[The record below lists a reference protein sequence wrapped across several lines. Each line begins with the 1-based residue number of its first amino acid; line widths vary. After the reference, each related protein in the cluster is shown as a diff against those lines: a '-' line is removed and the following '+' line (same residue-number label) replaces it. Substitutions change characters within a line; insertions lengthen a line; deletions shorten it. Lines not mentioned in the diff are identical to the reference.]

1 MSCKLQHFFIAVVA
15 GPTGCGKSA
24 WVLRLIEN
32 SREMIDPPPSKIY
45 YCYGE
50 YQPIFNKYTQVQ
62 FHEGLPELSSEAFDS
77 RERTLMI
84 VDDLMSETNQLVADI
99 FTKLSHHRN
108 ISILYLSQNVFDKN
122 KYVRIIT
129 LHAHYLV
136 LFKNPSDAGQFA
148 IHARQMYPNSSKFAI
163 EAYADATRVPYGYI
177 LVDLKPDNN
186 EQCRLRTN
194 IFPGEMQYVYVKK

>member
-1 MSCKLQHFFIAVVA
+1 VA

-24 WVLRLIEN
+24 WVLRLIDN
-32 SREMIDPPPSKIY
+32 AREMIDPPPSRIH

-50 YQPIFNKYTQVQ
+50 YQPIFNKYPQVQ

-77 RERTLMI
+77 REPTLMI

-122 KYVRIIT
+122 KHVRTIT
-129 LHAHYLV
+129 LNAHYLV
-136 LFKNPSDAGQFA
+136 LFKNPRDAGQFA
-148 IHARQMYPNSSKFAI
+148 ILARQMYPNSSKFAI

-177 LVDLKPDNN
+177 LVDLKPDQD